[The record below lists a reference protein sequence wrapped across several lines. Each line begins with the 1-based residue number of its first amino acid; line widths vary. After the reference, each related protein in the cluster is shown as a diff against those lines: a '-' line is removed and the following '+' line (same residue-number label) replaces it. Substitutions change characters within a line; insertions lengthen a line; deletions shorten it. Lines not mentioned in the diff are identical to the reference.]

1 MAWAEQGCDNQLHNP
16 NISFQ
21 NKRGLEEMGGGGKFG
36 NFLETSTTSNVRENC
51 VLRCE
56 GEGRGRF
63 LLANRTSD
71 STNRKR
77 ARDPKVET
85 PIQQLHPARKGKFD
99 QI

>member
-1 MAWAEQGCDNQLHNP
+1 MAWAEQGCDNQLQNP

-36 NFLETSTTSNVRENC
+36 NFLEIRTTVNVRENR
-51 VLRCE
+51 VLHCDV
-56 GEGRGRF
+56 EGRGRF
-63 LLANRTSD
+63 LLANKTSD

-85 PIQQLHPARKGKFD
+85 PDPAITPCKKRKV
-99 QI
+99 